1 MAYKATVWTEDNEY
15 EIGSYKT
22 RDEANEELDDYLRDR
37 TEIDDSPIT
46 RGVVSKE

>member
-22 RDEANEELDDYLRDR
+22 REKANEELDDYLRDR

-46 RGVVSKE
+46 GGVVSKE